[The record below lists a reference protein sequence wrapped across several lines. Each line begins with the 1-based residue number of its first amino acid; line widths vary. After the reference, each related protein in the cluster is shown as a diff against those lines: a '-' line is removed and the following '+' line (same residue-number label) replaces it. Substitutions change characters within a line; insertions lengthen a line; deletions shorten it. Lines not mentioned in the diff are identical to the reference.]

1 MLPKFKTGF
10 EKVGTSILT
19 LHKNN
24 FMTLITETVLTWGH
38 QNMFV
43 LFNVFKAS

>member
-10 EKVGTSILT
+10 ENVGTSLLT

-24 FMTLITETVLTWGH
+24 FVTLITETVLT
-38 QNMFV
+38 
-43 LFNVFKAS
+43 